1 MVYTGKSHSN
11 EWFGGTT
18 ILGNLHII
26 HVYIYIS
33 YTYHTAGCRQHVLLS
48 DLLQCRSSTYQHRVS
63 DPECWRVVSRWRG
76 FIFSEIQQ
84 PTNTSK
90 LHRRSAANTCLTY
103 LCCHKAGLFP
113 NHPWN
118 GQKHSILCP
127 GHHWCFH
134 IIFRFFFFLN
144 LLCSVGL
151 IHFSWPISMRGF
163 QADPPSILNCKSLS
177 QIFSPKITTWNIL
190 ALLQPHFLG
199 ATLGAILI
207 VLYTEYMYIYI

>member
-127 GHHWCFH
+127 GHHWCFQ
-134 IIFRFFFFLN
+134 IIFRFFFFLTCCARLGWFTSVDRYLWEGFRLTHHPYWIVN
-144 LLCSVGL
+144 HWAKYLVPKSQPETSSPCSNPIFWEPL
-151 IHFSWPISMRGF
+151 WEQSWLF
-163 QADPPSILNCKSLS
+163 CTQ
-177 QIFSPKITTWNIL
+177 NIC
-190 ALLQPHFLG
+190 
-199 ATLGAILI
+199 
-207 VLYTEYMYIYI
+207 IYI